1 MMNVLVTGAS
11 SGIGKS
17 MAFYLLELGYNL
29 YVVSTDKNDL
39 DRIFKKYKDRV
50 FTIGIDLSFADN
62 CYKLYDILKDK
73 KIDILVNN
81 AGFGDAGNFSET
93 NLNKELRMMDVNIRA
108 YHILTKL
115 FLRDMIKNNKGYILN
130 VCSMAGFMPGPYM
143 ATYYATKSY
152 ILNLTLAISKE
163 IERDNSNINISLFC
177 PGPVNTN
184 FSYIA
189 NVKFNTSVIDSD
201 YVARYAIDKMFNNKL
216 VIIPPN
222 MKLNYFF
229 MRISPLSL
237 VLFFNSK
244 IQKRI
249 DKI

>member
-17 MAFYLLELGYNL
+17 MALYLLELGYNL

-39 DRIFKKYKDRV
+39 DSIFKKYKDRV

-108 YHILTKL
+108 YHILT
-115 FLRDMIKNNKGYILN
+115 
-130 VCSMAGFMPGPYM
+130 
-143 ATYYATKSY
+143 
-152 ILNLTLAISKE
+152 
-163 IERDNSNINISLFC
+163 
-177 PGPVNTN
+177 
-184 FSYIA
+184 
-189 NVKFNTSVIDSD
+189 
-201 YVARYAIDKMFNNKL
+201 
-216 VIIPPN
+216 
-222 MKLNYFF
+222 
-229 MRISPLSL
+229 
-237 VLFFNSK
+237 
-244 IQKRI
+244 
-249 DKI
+249 